1 MVNKEVIK
9 TLVLE
14 RVTLGAKL
22 TTLHEALSEAE
33 HNAGVH
39 GEEVTREQLLDLIRD
54 CARYIAD
61 TLNTLQLGTLHKD
74 THDYMDLL
82 KRIEELY
89 YMGGLEFKPR
99 DLSLNPKSI
108 PDTEA

>member
-22 TTLHEALSEAE
+22 TTLHEALTEAE
-33 HNAGVH
+33 YKANTPS
-39 GEEVTREQLLDLIRD
+39 EEITREELLDLIRD
-54 CARYIAD
+54 CTRYIAD

-74 THDYMDLL
+74 TRDYQDLL
-82 KRIEELY
+82 QRIEELY
-89 YMGGLEFKPR
+89 YMGGLNLPLK
-99 DLSLNPKSI
+99 